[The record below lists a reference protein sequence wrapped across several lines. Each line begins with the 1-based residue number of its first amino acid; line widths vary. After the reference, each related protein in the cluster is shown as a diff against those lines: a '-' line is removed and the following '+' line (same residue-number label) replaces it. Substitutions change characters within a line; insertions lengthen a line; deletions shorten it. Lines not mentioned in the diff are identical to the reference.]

1 MASDYQKLHEAVI
14 EQSESNNWEDAK
26 EEWTNVD
33 DIEEKR

>member
-26 EEWTNVD
+26 EE
-33 DIEEKR
+33 KRFVELSRKEV